1 VASTGQKALWW
12 AADYAWAGLAWLA
25 TIGAPGDPQ
34 PYAAGS
40 KRPVVVLPGVYEN
53 WKFTRPLIQGL
64 HNAGHP
70 VHVITELGYN
80 RRPLQAGAALLLS
93 YLRRHQLS
101 GVVLV
106 GHSKGGLIGKLALL
120 RDTEGR
126 ISRLITLCTPFHGSS
141 RGHLLPL
148 PSVRPLTPADQLIQT
163 LSRQTGVHDR
173 ITSISVRYDEHVPE
187 GSHLAGAKN
196 VTLPIAG
203 HFRLVGHPAA
213 LAAVRAE
220 IDALD

>member
-1 VASTGQKALWW
+1 MASVGQKALWW

-25 TIGAPGDPQ
+25 TIGAPDDPAV
-34 PYAAGS
+34 YAEGN
-40 KRPVVVLPGVYEN
+40 KRPVVVLPGVFEN

-64 HNAGHP
+64 HDAGHP
-70 VHVITELGYN
+70 VYVITELGYN
-80 RRPLQAGAALLLS
+80 RRPLAAGASLLLDH
-93 YLRRHQLS
+93 LRRHQLS

-120 RDTEGR
+120 RDTEER
-126 ISRLITLCTPFHGSS
+126 ITALITLCAPFHGSS
-141 RGHLLPL
+141 RAQLLPL
-148 PSVRPLTPADQLIQT
+148 PSVVPLTPADELIRT
-163 LSRQTGVHDR
+163 LDEQQKANDR

-196 VTLPIAG
+196 VLLPLTG
-203 HFRLVGHPAA
+203 HFRLVGHPRS
-213 LAAVRAE
+213 LATVRAE